1 MDFGILGT
9 LRVSDGER
17 EIPVSGG
24 KQRALLA
31 LLLLHGNRPVSDDV
45 LIEALWGD
53 RATAK
58 TVDNLHVLV
67 SRLRKT
73 IGADRIVR
81 DGGGYAIRV
90 AADELDLARFEALRA
105 GGEPQD
111 ALKEWRGPPL
121 ADFTYEPWAESE
133 IRRLEELRLVAFE
146 ERIELDLAAGRHAAL
161 VAELQWLVR
170 EHPLHEDFRRQLILA
185 LYRSGR
191 QAEALDAYRAARR
204 MLDEELGLEPSPALR
219 ELERAMLTQDPSLD
233 APRPAAS
240 SIVGGRRRRGALAAA
255 AAALLGFAG
264 AASAVLLERQEGD
277 PRAAAATLGTS
288 STNRPVSVSGKARAP
303 TSKGTRPT
311 PARRRK
317 RQRAAPTGTVVATP
331 PGRAPPPPR
340 TPIGAAAPPPTPAT
354 TTTNPSPKQPPP
366 PPASVPK
373 TRFADDFNDGVIN
386 RTLWNRS
393 STPGVSVDE
402 VNGRVEIAVAAT
414 AENGGDFNIIGGTLG
429 TNCRWRGDFDV
440 RVDFEL
446 LDWPA
451 ANGVAG
457 QLSSWYSAYSATI
470 GRFSSNAGRE
480 EYTGWFPAGSNSLT
494 GADRTGTF
502 RLVREGART
511 LGYYGSDG
519 GWESVVSSRVSGSPT
534 IGLSIYSRDDW
545 FADKPVRI
553 AFDNFVLLAEDP
565 VC

>member
-1 MDFGILGT
+1 M
-9 LRVSDGER
+9 
-17 EIPVSGG
+17 
-24 KQRALLA
+24 
-31 LLLLHGNRPVSDDV
+31 
-45 LIEALWGD
+45 
-53 RATAK
+53 
-58 TVDNLHVLV
+58 
-67 SRLRKT
+67 
-73 IGADRIVR
+73 
-81 DGGGYAIRV
+81 
-90 AADELDLARFEALRA
+90 
-105 GGEPQD
+105 
-111 ALKEWRGPPL
+111 
-121 ADFTYEPWAESE
+121 
-133 IRRLEELRLVAFE
+133 
-146 ERIELDLAAGRHAAL
+146 
-161 VAELQWLVR
+161 
-170 EHPLHEDFRRQLILA
+170 
-185 LYRSGR
+185 
-191 QAEALDAYRAARR
+191 
-204 MLDEELGLEPSPALR
+204 
-219 ELERAMLTQDPSLD
+219 
-233 APRPAAS
+233 
-240 SIVGGRRRRGALAAA
+240 
-255 AAALLGFAG
+255 
-264 AASAVLLERQEGD
+264 
-277 PRAAAATLGTS
+277 
-288 STNRPVSVSGKARAP
+288 
-303 TSKGTRPT
+303 
-311 PARRRK
+311 
-317 RQRAAPTGTVVATP
+317 
-331 PGRAPPPPR
+331 
-340 TPIGAAAPPPTPAT
+340 
-354 TTTNPSPKQPPP
+354 
-366 PPASVPK
+366 
-373 TRFADDFNDGVIN
+373 IN

-393 STPGVSVDE
+393 NTPGVTVDE